1 MIKKP
6 LKYCLLFFFAVVMLN
21 GEILHSNM
29 YEMNDEFTLAE
40 VVQLE
45 TCSSLSDFSGIS
57 INGESTNQSN
67 QNFHFN
73 NLARVINPGTTIDIT
88 QILFGDRIK
97 LGLQI

>member
-1 MIKKP
+1 
-6 LKYCLLFFFAVVMLN
+6 MLN

-29 YEMNDEFTLAE
+29 YEMNDEFTLAVTAQME
-40 VVQLE
+40 I
-45 TCSSLSDFSGIS
+45 CSSLSDFSGIS

-73 NLARVINPGTTIDIT
+73 NLARVFNPGTTIDIA
-88 QILFGDRIK
+88 QILFGNRIK